1 MKPPKS
7 SLITYV
13 SSKPKSDLFF
23 EELFSFQIRM
33 ANLCITQQIPVKF
46 LTAPVTKGH
55 ILPIKAHQASG
66 TDRIGGAV
74 PVSNYFRDRHRS
86 PVGDCIQK

>member
-1 MKPPKS
+1 M
-7 SLITYV
+7 
-13 SSKPKSDLFF
+13 
-23 EELFSFQIRM
+23 RM
-33 ANLCITQQIPVKF
+33 ANLCVFKEIPVEF

-74 PVSNYFRDRHRS
+74 PISDYFRDGQRYS
-86 PVGDCIQK
+86 VDDCIQK